1 MWKQINNMALL
12 EIRCAAAAQIRT
24 TEASVMGAYTY
35 PPIKRCNGAHRRCK
49 LGSMKQNLAETRS
62 IGDAFFIVQS
72 FRALERV
79 RSLPTM
85 AFCFVWFRLASGVE
99 Y

>member
-1 MWKQINNMALL
+1 
-12 EIRCAAAAQIRT
+12 
-24 TEASVMGAYTY
+24 
-35 PPIKRCNGAHRRCK
+35 
-49 LGSMKQNLAETRS
+49 MKQNLAETRS

-85 AFCFVWFRLASGVE
+85 AFVFSFGLPRVLNTERAYVVNWYFTVFGGGRGGAKRLQQQEREAPAAQI
-99 Y
+99 